1 MKRQE
6 VIKYLK
12 SFRANLSRKQRAIYE
27 DSGCY
32 DNDLSIQIVDCNRII
47 EDLEKERKQK
57 WEKIII

>member
-57 WEKIII
+57 